1 MRIALPRTWFL
12 AALAAVVACFG
23 WNAFRAEEDPNDTF
37 VQDRTESVLYLYLDA
52 PGGTSLD
59 SSASPAALGILL
71 ERYAWEIWRQ
81 PSTGIEEY
89 RHAQV
94 TPESGAMV
102 TLTRSP
108 ETGSFA
114 DSILITGDD
123 GRAWTT
129 FAPGGAS
136 GAVTV
141 QASAGESSASLCFN
155 FSPTSSPVSEEQWSY
170 SRTEATLTAT
180 LTSNTSTDQV
190 PPGENRDLSLAVA
203 YETWDVEYSSAGNS
217 RTVNHTSAP
226 AVGAFVS
233 WSVAMGDGYVAGGAM
248 TDDLGQCPATLTV
261 GSSGGN
267 VRAEVSFSTGS
278 ATSATLAFSPAPR
291 PSTSSWSLIG
301 SKLIPTLSGISPPSG
316 TSLAPGEF
324 ARISGTLQGD
334 VWDLWSNGTQ
344 EESRYSYTTPLAWT
358 TLLAEIQH
366 GGGSLDSSSPTTQG
380 DGSFSTGYTMGGA
393 SSRVDLRLAST
404 SEWLASVDF
413 ALSEAPPATE
423 GSDPGAWT
431 VLYPDGGY
439 AIQNLTVDGPTYD
452 LHPGEVRTIGGTL
465 YWVSWEVMTNRDG
478 AIEHRITSSSPV
490 AGASLSA
497 GMEYGDATLSSTYLT
512 TGSLGEFSTIMTMG
526 GQESKVTFSS
536 SGSASATASMAFT
549 PPQAGGDQGVKIAD
563 ESLISVAF
571 ESGTAAD
578 AATLQ
583 PGENVPLRARVLST
597 SWEVWQNA
605 AGSTELRNHEI
616 RPAIGAIVNFS
627 QVSGPG
633 LMSSTQAETNAD
645 GIASVDFML
654 GAGVSLLRADASFL
668 TATASAEA
676 RVSPGIWVYDSS
688 QDELELSLSPH
699 GWIETPNAIGA
710 TLQVRTTE
718 IWRNLATEATES
730 RQVSYSPAENA
741 SIVFNVLDGGIAT
754 FGTNPSFTN
763 YTGNTII
770 EYRSNG
776 AVNVAATATFS
787 GKTVRATMQAP
798 QGCGLA
804 GTDEGGTVEGSE
816 DNRVSNQGGDAE
828 NSGGG
833 GNEDQPDDTSSIPTR
848 LRGRSH
854 HTNNPEQKSGGGSD
868 EPEIVKMFRAT
879 FFRQRSD
886 ENNQMLPPE
895 EEQQSGR
902 EENWISTRDQYQ
914 TDPEGTWEITDGPHF
929 YEESLQNLVGGGDFT
944 TYGDF
949 GVWGKVDPAPDTDPT
964 ELASIKPATQLEELA
979 QNGDHVDPESVNAA
993 VRNSFENNRWDHTLR
1008 EAAIGNSDGE
1018 MDDFTASASFF
1029 EGIAPTV
1036 TSTEV
1041 WLESEEPVP
1050 SDRPR
1055 PRRSFILMAKRTASI
1070 PMPPVKWYAVVT
1082 FEIAN
1087 GSESPSRRVSTT
1099 TPTVTWLTT
1108 ANEPPT
1114 SWVVAGANGV
1124 LRLQPEVIRG
1134 FHHEVSFL
1142 PVELKDIKDHADT
1155 SDDVTITNWETTQQI
1170 GDNNIAWI
1178 EAHTSDQNDAPRMPQ
1193 LELRMP
1199 RLPQNLT
1206 LEARLLVQYERPYAG
1221 KQADDTVK
1229 IPADGSFKNVK
1240 NGRWEI
1246 WNEYTNIPFFGGDAI
1261 LTYKIEG
1268 GVEQVIKFTIG
1279 GRNPNDS
1286 RCKAYTQGRPGA
1298 TWYSYAIEKHESKAY
1313 NSGHYN
1319 QFWER
1324 SGNSS
1329 SINKGVNYTFTT
1341 GDPLVVRSP
1350 VETGVGGA
1358 GLAQVTGADGK
1369 KTVSSPREVFW
1380 NWQSNVDAFLVI
1392 LAEKIQIAETF
1403 MNDPNPRS
1411 PTNPMPNGQRP
1422 QTTYH
1427 SGNNVPVRSR
1437 VQASV
1442 TFGDNQG
1449 EESPEDGVAI
1459 KAYNGATAHWCS
1471 WRGPSIHEWQ
1481 FNDGP
1486 NNYVEAVCN
1495 QIDQEP

>member
-1 MRIALPRTWFL
+1 
-12 AALAAVVACFG
+12 
-23 WNAFRAEEDPNDTF
+23 
-37 VQDRTESVLYLYLDA
+37 
-52 PGGTSLD
+52 
-59 SSASPAALGILL
+59 
-71 ERYAWEIWRQ
+71 
-81 PSTGIEEY
+81 
-89 RHAQV
+89 
-94 TPESGAMV
+94 
-102 TLTRSP
+102 
-108 ETGSFA
+108 
-114 DSILITGDD
+114 
-123 GRAWTT
+123 
-129 FAPGGAS
+129 
-136 GAVTV
+136 
-141 QASAGESSASLCFN
+141 
-155 FSPTSSPVSEEQWSY
+155 
-170 SRTEATLTAT
+170 
-180 LTSNTSTDQV
+180 
-190 PPGENRDLSLAVA
+190 
-203 YETWDVEYSSAGNS
+203 
-217 RTVNHTSAP
+217 
-226 AVGAFVS
+226 
-233 WSVAMGDGYVAGGAM
+233 
-248 TDDLGQCPATLTV
+248 
-261 GSSGGN
+261 
-267 VRAEVSFSTGS
+267 
-278 ATSATLAFSPAPR
+278 
-291 PSTSSWSLIG
+291 
-301 SKLIPTLSGISPPSG
+301 
-316 TSLAPGEF
+316 
-324 ARISGTLQGD
+324 
-334 VWDLWSNGTQ
+334 
-344 EESRYSYTTPLAWT
+344 
-358 TLLAEIQH
+358 
-366 GGGSLDSSSPTTQG
+366 
-380 DGSFSTGYTMGGA
+380 
-393 SSRVDLRLAST
+393 
-404 SEWLASVDF
+404 
-413 ALSEAPPATE
+413 
-423 GSDPGAWT
+423 
-431 VLYPDGGY
+431 
-439 AIQNLTVDGPTYD
+439 
-452 LHPGEVRTIGGTL
+452 
-465 YWVSWEVMTNRDG
+465 
-478 AIEHRITSSSPV
+478 
-490 AGASLSA
+490 
-497 GMEYGDATLSSTYLT
+497 
-512 TGSLGEFSTIMTMG
+512 
-526 GQESKVTFSS
+526 
-536 SGSASATASMAFT
+536 
-549 PPQAGGDQGVKIAD
+549 
-563 ESLISVAF
+563 
-571 ESGTAAD
+571 
-578 AATLQ
+578 
-583 PGENVPLRARVLST
+583 
-597 SWEVWQNA
+597 
-605 AGSTELRNHEI
+605 
-616 RPAIGAIVNFS
+616 
-627 QVSGPG
+627 
-633 LMSSTQAETNAD
+633 
-645 GIASVDFML
+645 
-654 GAGVSLLRADASFL
+654 
-668 TATASAEA
+668 
-676 RVSPGIWVYDSS
+676 
-688 QDELELSLSPH
+688 
-699 GWIETPNAIGA
+699 
-710 TLQVRTTE
+710 
-718 IWRNLATEATES
+718 
-730 RQVSYSPAENA
+730 
-741 SIVFNVLDGGIAT
+741 
-754 FGTNPSFTN
+754 
-763 YTGNTII
+763 
-770 EYRSNG
+770 
-776 AVNVAATATFS
+776 
-787 GKTVRATMQAP
+787 
-798 QGCGLA
+798 
-804 GTDEGGTVEGSE
+804 
-816 DNRVSNQGGDAE
+816 
-828 NSGGG
+828 
-833 GNEDQPDDTSSIPTR
+833 
-848 LRGRSH
+848 
-854 HTNNPEQKSGGGSD
+854 
-868 EPEIVKMFRAT
+868 
-879 FFRQRSD
+879 
-886 ENNQMLPPE
+886 
-895 EEQQSGR
+895 
-902 EENWISTRDQYQ
+902 
-914 TDPEGTWEITDGPHF
+914 
-929 YEESLQNLVGGGDFT
+929 
-944 TYGDF
+944 
-949 GVWGKVDPAPDTDPT
+949 
-964 ELASIKPATQLEELA
+964 
-979 QNGDHVDPESVNAA
+979 
-993 VRNSFENNRWDHTLR
+993 
-1008 EAAIGNSDGE
+1008 

-1087 GSESPSRRVSTT
+1087 GSESPSRRLSTT

-1155 SDDVTITNWETTQQI
+1155 SDDVTITNWETSQQI
-1170 GDNNIAWI
+1170 ADNNIAWI

-1229 IPADGSFKNVK
+1229 IPEDGSFKNVK

-1369 KTVSSPREVFW
+1369 KTVSAPREVFW